1 MITAEA
7 KKVLETALLCAHEP
21 LSINDL
27 KKLYLAHSDAE
38 EEIGADNIKQMLGEL
53 QADWV
58 DKGIELVCLST
69 GWRFQSRPEMKV
81 YLDRLNPEKPP
92 KYTRATLETLAIIAY
107 RQPVTRGDIE
117 EIRGVTVN
125 SQTIKML
132 EDRGWI
138 ESIGHRDVPGRPSL
152 FATTKQF
159 LDDLGL
165 TSLDQL
171 PPLQQVAAGE
181 LQEGS
186 LLEIQALEASLQ
198 ENLKQVP
205 VELPQSSE
213 QAAVAPAQINAEQG
227 AAAEQAVEISG
238 VMETIAETESA
249 EVVTEDKAEAPMAAE
264 AVKPNEA
271 ADIAETA
278 AAPNI
283 NEATAGEVSDAVAD
297 QALSGDNTTPAATAS
312 AEIDQDNQEAND
324 DSAQA

>member
-1 MITAEA
+1 MNTAEA

-27 KKLYLAHSDAE
+27 KKLYVAHE
-38 EEIGADNIKQMLGEL
+38 EAGEEVGADTIKQMLEEL
-53 QADWV
+53 RGDWA
-58 DKGIELVCLST
+58 DKGVEVVCLST

-138 ESIGHRDVPGRPSL
+138 ESIGHRDVPGRPAL
-152 FATTKQF
+152 FATTKHF

-171 PPLQQVAAGE
+171 PPLQQVASGQ
-181 LQEGS
+181 LPEGS
-186 LLEIQALEASLQ
+186 LLDIQALESA
-198 ENLKQVP
+198 
-205 VELPQSSE
+205 LPQTSE
-213 QAAVAPAQINAEQG
+213 QVQADTANATPYTDLQDQITG
-227 AAAEQAVEISG
+227 
-238 VMETIAETESA
+238 
-249 EVVTEDKAEAPMAAE
+249 
-264 AVKPNEA
+264 
-271 ADIAETA
+271 
-278 AAPNI
+278 
-283 NEATAGEVSDAVAD
+283 EATAEGSQTANAVDAAEISISTDALNAQAEELLPKNDAPPEEPVETVA
-297 QALSGDNTTPAATAS
+297 AAT
-312 AEIDQDNQEAND
+312 DQDNQQSND
-324 DSAQA
+324 EPAQPR